1 MAKAKRA
8 AKKKGGS
15 IWFGIVVLI
24 VGILYVLCDLGTFG
38 TWNCFDIA
46 GWSAFFVLAGVWML
60 FARK

>member
-15 IWFGIVVLI
+15 MWFGIVVLI
-24 VGILYVLCDLGTFG
+24 VGILYVLCDLGV
-38 TWNCFDIA
+38 WDCFNIA